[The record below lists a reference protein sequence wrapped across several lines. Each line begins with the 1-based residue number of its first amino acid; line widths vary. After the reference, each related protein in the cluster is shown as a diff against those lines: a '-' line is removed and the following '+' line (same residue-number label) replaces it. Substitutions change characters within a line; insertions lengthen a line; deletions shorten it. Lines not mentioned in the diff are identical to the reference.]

1 MKARLPLAVLA
12 GLLAL
17 AAAPTAGAATYR
29 IDDTGSFVSQP
40 VTPMRWRQLA
50 PGRSGDHTMEGRMS
64 VALRLNL
71 SSWVNR
77 PARIYLSLAP
87 TDGEQLM
94 ATWRTQG
101 RLLPGTVRAVK
112 GISLVNALSASDIV
126 ASFPDLVAVPLA
138 SRQWFDFLLITRAES
153 RNNELTG
160 RLLDALRSTA
170 QARRQGVYAET
181 IALL

>member
-1 MKARLPLAVLA
+1 MLA

-17 AAAPTAGAATYR
+17 GAVLPAAAATYR
-29 IDDTGSFVSQP
+29 IDDTGTFATQP

-71 SSWVNR
+71 SAWVNR
-77 PARIYLSLAP
+77 PARIYLALAP

-101 RLLPGTVRAVK
+101 RLLPGTVR
-112 GISLVNALSASDIV
+112 GGGRTLVFEGVVRESFLQESIV
-126 ASFPDLVAVPLA
+126 IDLTLDG
-138 SRQWFDFLLITRAES
+138 RKLERAQTLQFFFEIEVS
-153 RNNELTG
+153 P
-160 RLLDALRSTA
+160 
-170 QARRQGVYAET
+170 
-181 IALL
+181 

>member
-1 MKARLPLAVLA
+1 MKARFALAVLA

-17 AAAPTAGAATYR
+17 AAVPGAGAATYR
-29 IDDTGSFVSQP
+29 VDDTGTFVSQP

-77 PARIYLSLAP
+77 PARIYLALAP

-94 ATWRTQG
+94 AAWRTQG
-101 RLLPGTVRAVK
+101 RLLPGTVR
-112 GISLVNALSASDIV
+112 GGGRTLVFEGVVRESFLQENIV
-126 ASFPDLVAVPLA
+126 IDLTVDGRKLE
-138 SRQWFDFLLITRAES
+138 RAQTLQFFFEIEVS
-153 RNNELTG
+153 P
-160 RLLDALRSTA
+160 
-170 QARRQGVYAET
+170 
-181 IALL
+181 

>member
-1 MKARLPLAVLA
+1 VKARLPLAFLA

-17 AAAPTAGAATYR
+17 AAVPTADAATYR
-29 IDDTGSFVSQP
+29 IDDTGTFVSQP

-71 SSWVNR
+71 SAWVNR
-77 PARIYLSLAP
+77 PARIYLALAP

-101 RLLPGTVRAVK
+101 RLLPGTVR
-112 GISLVNALSASDIV
+112 GGGRTLVFEGVVRESFLQESIV
-126 ASFPDLVAVPLA
+126 IDLTLDG
-138 SRQWFDFLLITRAES
+138 RKLERAQTLQFFFEIEVS
-153 RNNELTG
+153 P
-160 RLLDALRSTA
+160 
-170 QARRQGVYAET
+170 
-181 IALL
+181 

>member
-1 MKARLPLAVLA
+1 VKARLPLAFLA

-17 AAAPTAGAATYR
+17 AAVPTAGAATYR
-29 IDDTGSFVSQP
+29 IDDTGTFVSQP

-71 SSWVNR
+71 SAWVNR
-77 PARIYLSLAP
+77 PARIYLALAP

-101 RLLPGTVRAVK
+101 RLLPGTVR
-112 GISLVNALSASDIV
+112 GGGRTLVFEGLVRESFLQESIV
-126 ASFPDLVAVPLA
+126 IDLTLDG
-138 SRQWFDFLLITRAES
+138 RKLERAQTLQFFFEIEVS
-153 RNNELTG
+153 P
-160 RLLDALRSTA
+160 
-170 QARRQGVYAET
+170 
-181 IALL
+181 

>member
-1 MKARLPLAVLA
+1 MKARLPLAFLA

-17 AAAPTAGAATYR
+17 AAVPTADAATYR
-29 IDDTGSFVSQP
+29 IDDTGTFVSQP

-71 SSWVNR
+71 SAWVNR
-77 PARIYLSLAP
+77 PARIYLALAP

-101 RLLPGTVRAVK
+101 RLLPGTVR
-112 GISLVNALSASDIV
+112 GGGRTLVFEGVVRESFLQESIV
-126 ASFPDLVAVPLA
+126 IDLTLDG
-138 SRQWFDFLLITRAES
+138 RKLERAQTLQFFFEIEVS
-153 RNNELTG
+153 P
-160 RLLDALRSTA
+160 
-170 QARRQGVYAET
+170 
-181 IALL
+181 